1 MGAPAV
7 AVVAAGW
14 PTGPCCWTVGCGGM
28 DVVVDVVSGVVVVV
42 AAAVVAEA
50 DLEKGEKSQNVEK
63 RGVRY
68 SDGDRYGISI
78 AIGRSAVSNKN

>member
-50 DLEKGEKSQNVEK
+50 DLEKG
-63 RGVRY
+63 
-68 SDGDRYGISI
+68 
-78 AIGRSAVSNKN
+78 